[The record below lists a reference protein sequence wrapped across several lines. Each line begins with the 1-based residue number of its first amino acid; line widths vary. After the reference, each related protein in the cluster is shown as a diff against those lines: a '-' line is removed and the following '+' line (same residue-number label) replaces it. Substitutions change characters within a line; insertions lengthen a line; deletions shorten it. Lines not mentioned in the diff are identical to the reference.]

1 MSKTSTRRLRR
12 TSRTSRST
20 PRRTSCRTPPTRS
33 AAALPDHTVVLPA
46 SPPPA
51 DVHDVAL
58 VDLDGVVYVGPDA
71 VPGAADAV
79 AAAAARG
86 LRCVYVTNN
95 ASRPPEKVGAHL
107 RELGIP
113 ADDADVVTSAQ
124 LSAGILAGR
133 LPAGAPVLVVGGEGL
148 LEALTAEGLR
158 PVRSMADAPQAVVQ
172 GFGPDLGWR
181 DLAEGARAVR
191 VGLFWVASNLDLTVP
206 TPQGPAPGN
215 GALVNAVAAA
225 GGRRPDAVAGK
236 PAPRAFADAAARAG
250 STRPL
255 VVGDRLDTDL
265 EGARAAEIPG
275 LLVLTGITG
284 VTELLRCPPQAR
296 PDLVGRDL
304 GALLTA
310 HPEATVDVAG
320 TGRCG
325 SAVVS
330 LGAGGLAVDS
340 AGDDPLD
347 LLRAA
352 CAAAWSPA
360 ASGGA
365 AEGDPAPVVA
375 AVRVLE
381 PDAGWAG

>member
-1 MSKTSTRRLRR
+1 M
-12 TSRTSRST
+12 
-20 PRRTSCRTPPTRS
+20 
-33 AAALPDHTVVLPA
+33 PDARVVLPA
-46 SPPPA
+46 SAPPA
-51 DVHDVAL
+51 AVHDVAL
-58 VDLDGVVYVGPDA
+58 LDLDGVVYVGPHA
-71 VPGAADAV
+71 VPGAPEAI
-79 AAAAARG
+79 AAAAAHG

-95 ASRPPEKVGAHL
+95 AARPPAKVGAHL
-107 RELGIP
+107 RELGVP
-113 ADDADVVTSAQ
+113 AEDADVVTSAQ
-124 LSAGILAGR
+124 LAAGVLAER
-133 LPAGAPVLVVGGEGL
+133 LPAGAPVLVVGGAGL
-148 LEALTAEGLR
+148 VEALAEAGLR
-158 PVRSMADAPQAVVQ
+158 GVRSMDDAPQAVVQ
-172 GFGPDLGWR
+172 GFGPDVGWR
-181 DLAEGARAVR
+181 DLAEGARAVHA
-191 VGLFWVASNLDLTVP
+191 GLFWVASNLDLTVP
-206 TPQGPAPGN
+206 TPHGPAPGN
-215 GALVNAVAAA
+215 GALVAAVAAA
-225 GGRRPDAVAGK
+225 GGRQPDAVAGK
-236 PAPRAFADAAARAG
+236 PAARAFADAAARAG

-265 EGARAAEIPG
+265 EGARAAGIPG

-320 TGRCG
+320 TGCCG

-365 AEGDPAPVVA
+365 GEVDPAPVVA
-375 AVRVLE
+375 AVRGLE
-381 PDAGWAG
+381 PDAEWAR